1 MIPQTLFPLLLLA
14 ALLAMGFVAQAVA
27 TVLWLIFSDD
37 LDCTI
42 ENESETN

>member
-1 MIPQTLFPLLLLA
+1 MIPQILFPLLFLA
-14 ALLAMGFVAQAVA
+14 ALLAMGFVAQVFA

-37 LDCTI
+37 LDCPI